1 MSLKKLRQRL
11 TIDQTNILTGTVISN
26 GTNTVRIRTNRGEI
40 RDALKP
46 DSATT
51 YAIGTR
57 LELRT
62 DGRSLQVTG
71 EAPLSDL
78 DGEVIYQV

>member
-11 TIDQTNILTGTVISN
+11 TVDQRNILTGTVISD
-26 GTNTVRIRTNRGEI
+26 GTNTVRIRTSKGEI
-40 RDALKP
+40 LDALKSSNA
-46 DSATT
+46 DT
-51 YAIGTR
+51 YVAGTR

-78 DGEVIYQV
+78 DGEIIYTV